1 MPTIDADRL
10 TSFVAAMAR
19 AGGSDEREAGL
30 VAINLVEAN
39 LKGHDSHGLGMMPT
53 YANALQFG
61 KLTPNQHVSVVRD
74 DGSMLLLDG
83 NAGYGQVIG
92 GEAMALTIDRARRDG
107 LCLMSLRNTHHLGRI
122 GAWGEQAADAGMI
135 SIHWVNGITRMPLV
149 APYGGSDARFTTNPY
164 CTAIPETPDHPR
176 IVFDMATTKVA
187 MGKVRVAHNKGETM
201 PPDCLIDRNGEMTT
215 DPGVM
220 FEEPT
225 GAMMSVGQHKGY
237 GLALICEILA
247 GALSGGG
254 AFLPDRSDG
263 FSIINNMLTIVV
275 DPARLGDRGAFLS
288 EIDDFIRHVKASP
301 AATWAGEVMV
311 PGDPERRS
319 EAERRANGV
328 PVDETT
334 WEEMVAAAVQL
345 GMPEA
350 EARAFAG

>member
-10 TSFVAAMAR
+10 TAFVAAMAR
-19 AGGSDEREAGL
+19 AGGSDDREAGL
-30 VAINLVEAN
+30 IATNLVEAN
-39 LKGHDSHGLGMMPT
+39 LKGHDSHGIGMMPT

-74 DGSMLLLDG
+74 DGSILLLDG
-83 NAGYGQVIG
+83 NAGYGQAIG
-92 GEAMALTIDRARRDG
+92 GEAMAMAIARARDTG

-122 GAWGEQAADAGMI
+122 GAWGELAAEAGLV

-149 APYGGSDARFTTNPY
+149 APWGGSDARYTTNPY

-176 IVFDMATTKVA
+176 IIFDMATTKVA
-187 MGKVRVAHNKGETM
+187 MGKVRVAHNKGERM
-201 PPDCLIDRNGEMTT
+201 PPDCLIDREGEMTT

-225 GAMMSVGQHKGY
+225 GALMSVGQHKGY
-237 GLALICEILA
+237 GLALVCEVLA

-263 FSIINNMLTIVV
+263 HSIINNMLTIVV
-275 DPARLGDRGAFLS
+275 DPARLGDRSAFLS
-288 EIDDFIRHVKASP
+288 EIDAFVKHVKASP
-301 AATWAGEVMV
+301 AARWTDEVMV
-311 PGDPERRS
+311 PGDPERKS
-319 EAERRANGV
+319 EAERRANGI

-345 GMPEA
+345 GMTEA
-350 EARAFAG
+350 EARAFAA